1 MMGNM
6 ISGISAATQPCRTW
20 WRRATRAF
28 VWRLTTR
35 WPWRGL
41 PWSQR
46 RIVSACQAFRRER
59 EYLEAKF
66 VCLGRTASVYGLPCW
81 RNATFDDGV
90 VFIQNNRT
98 GELLAL
104 VVTLLE
110 LDVTHPFPPQDI
122 CFREL
127 GEQIGEA
134 SKNTPDKR
142 TWNDGQPS
150 EFYELSQPSTD
161 DVSRNIDEFD
171 SFSLEKTMGWQ
182 FQDATA
188 IFLFNGVKW
197 CTDGH
202 CVLDCIPEDIVV
214 RYRESFRVL

>member
-1 MMGNM
+1 MMDHM
-6 ISGISAATQPCRTW
+6 VSGISAATQPCRTW
-20 WRRATRAF
+20 WHRATRTF

-35 WPWRGL
+35 WPWREL

-46 RIVSACQAFRRER
+46 RIVSACQTFRRER
-59 EYLEAKF
+59 EYLEAEF
-66 VCLGRTASVYGLPCW
+66 VRLGRTASVYGLPCW
-81 RNATFDDGV
+81 RNATFDDRV

-110 LDVTHPFPPQDI
+110 LDVTRPYRPQNI
-122 CFREL
+122 GFREF
-127 GEQIGEA
+127 GKQIGETP
-134 SKNTPDKR
+134 KNVPNKR
-142 TWNDGQPS
+142 AWNDGPPS
-150 EFYELSQPSTD
+150 EFYGLSQPSTD
-161 DVSRNIDEFD
+161 GVSRNIDEVD
-171 SFSLEKTMGWQ
+171 SFSLEKTTGWQ

-188 IFLFNGVKW
+188 IFRFTGAKW